1 MSTPPS
7 SQAQQNASVAT
18 PPKLPHQVLSPTINS
33 DPFLSSIENIE
44 WNRMQHALGFEDQF
58 TFPFDIDLEQ
68 EQPLPDF
75 MKIVADEPQFK
86 VHEYVE
92 YHPDPNLRALPC
104 VVVDVHPVLTGQV
117 ALYAVAFTD
126 RSMRVNV
133 PQYDL
138 HPLNISPRV
147 QTH

>member
-1 MSTPPS
+1 MTR
-7 SQAQQNASVAT
+7 AV
-18 PPKLPHQVLSPTINS
+18 
-33 DPFLSSIENIE
+33 ENIDWGNFPYE
-44 WNRMQHALGFEDQF
+44 QDEF

-68 EQPLPDF
+68 VSPLPNF

-86 VHEYVE
+86 VHERVE

-104 VVVDVHPVLTGQV
+104 VVVDVYPVLTGQV
-117 ALYAVAFTD
+117 ALYAVAFRD

-138 HPLNISPRV
+138 HPIIIPPRV